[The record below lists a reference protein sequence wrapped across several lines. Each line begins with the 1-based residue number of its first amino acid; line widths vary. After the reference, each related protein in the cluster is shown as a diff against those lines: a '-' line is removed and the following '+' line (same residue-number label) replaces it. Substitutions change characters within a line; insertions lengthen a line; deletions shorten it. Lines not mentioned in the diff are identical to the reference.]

1 MRPGP
6 SEARCGHTALPRG
19 LGGGGARGG
28 QGRPAGG
35 SGSRP
40 ARGAGGFGL
49 LVCKVGP
56 AGGGASGRRAHRVSP
71 GAGPTA
77 ATPHMCRGFAILGRG
92 SVRQALDLPSGQ
104 ESTGAGRR
112 PPFRWL
118 PPRWPC
124 DGFTKPVLPLAV
136 STKDP
141 EAETRTKTRRQTRSS
156 RRRPRPPVL
165 GWRHRPPPPTPQAPA
180 AVRNRPGLGP
190 AGREPFSSTSW
201 PRGPGISPG
210 TAGLLGDSPAPS
222 GLD

>member
-165 GWRHRPPPPTPQAPA
+165 GWRHRPPPHAPGSCCCKKPPRTWSCGTR
-180 AVRNRPGLGP
+180 AVFFYLVAPWAGNLAGHCRA
-190 AGREPFSSTSW
+190 AGRFSRSQR
-201 PRGPGISPG
+201 P
-210 TAGLLGDSPAPS
+210 
-222 GLD
+222 